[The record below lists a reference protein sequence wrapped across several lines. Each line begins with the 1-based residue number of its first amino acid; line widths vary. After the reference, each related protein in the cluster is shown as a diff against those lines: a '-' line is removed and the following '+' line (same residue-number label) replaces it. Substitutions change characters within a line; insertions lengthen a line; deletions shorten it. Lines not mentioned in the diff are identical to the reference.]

1 MSDEAPASRTLRLLI
16 EYDGTDFA
24 GWQRQDGQRT
34 IQGCLEDAFCTMT
47 GQPVCVRGAGR
58 TDAGVHAQGQVA
70 SVQLVSRIPALGF
83 LRGLNSNLPRDIAVL
98 DVSDV
103 GPDFNARFGA
113 RGKIY
118 RYQIW
123 NHPVRS
129 PARRRD
135 SWHVFAPLDVHAM
148 RDGATLFLGEHD
160 FRAFRAADCDRKST
174 VRLIRRFDVRRQ
186 GGLIALEVE
195 GTAFLK
201 NMVRI
206 LTGTLVAV
214 GHGKMPRQT
223 ILDLFASGDRTR
235 AGMTAP
241 ACGLSL
247 VKVIY

>member
-1 MSDEAPASRTLRLLI
+1 MSDDVPAPRTLRLLI

-34 IQGCLEDAFCTMT
+34 VQGCLEDAFRAMT
-47 GQPVCVRGAGR
+47 KQEICVRGAGR
-58 TDAGVHAQGQVA
+58 TDSGVHAEGQVA
-70 SVQLVSRIPALGF
+70 SVQVTSRIPVLGF

-98 DVSDV
+98 DVSDAS
-103 GPDFNARFGA
+103 PDFNARFGA

-135 SWHVFAPLDVHAM
+135 TWHVFAPLDVHRM
-148 RDGATLFLGEHD
+148 RDAATAFLGEHD
-160 FRAFRAADCDRKST
+160 FRGFRAADCDRKST

-186 GGLIALEVE
+186 GGLISLEVE

-214 GHGKMPRQT
+214 GLGKMTREN
-223 ILDLFASGDRTR
+223 ILDLFRSGDRTQ

-241 ACGLSL
+241 ACGLAL